1 MKAGEIEFL
10 SYLEGSNKSFVVPVY
25 QRNYN
30 WKKEQCKRLFDDLED
45 IIDSGFRTHFLGSV
59 VSIYSMGKE
68 YLIIDGQ
75 QRVTT
80 VSILLIAMCQIIKE
94 FGESKGI
101 ITTEEQIKECYLINK
116 HSRDKDGKIKLKPIA
131 EDRKAYYE
139 LFEEEI
145 NTDRNSNIVSNYLY
159 FYNRIKEDNISIDD
173 LFDAIQ
179 KLTIV
184 EIELKNGEDD
194 PQLIFESLNST
205 GLDLSEADRVRNFVL
220 MGKNSKLQE
229 EFYNNYWYKIEKNT
243 SNNVSN
249 FIRDYLTIKE
259 RNIPNKN
266 KVYFS
271 FKRYV
276 LDNDI
281 DIEILLKDLLKFSNY
296 YRDISYSCTDDND
309 VNKVLKRINKL
320 EIFVSYPF
328 ILELFDDYN
337 EGIINKKALVESL
350 ILVECF
356 ILRRIVCD
364 VPPNALNKVF
374 MNLGREIKKFSDY
387 KENYSNI
394 LKYIFINKKSSQRF
408 PTDSEF
414 SNAFETKDIYNTKSK
429 NKLYIL
435 ERLENYNNKEIVDL
449 ENLINNNT
457 LNIEHI
463 MPQTLTNK
471 WKESLGENYKEI
483 HDKYLHTIGNLTL
496 TGYNSKLSNK
506 TFEEKKE
513 MESGFKD
520 SRLYLNKYISFIDKW
535 NEEEIKNRTKILLDR
550 AVEIWKY
557 PNVTY
562 EPPSNSENIF
572 TLEDDDV
579 NFTNE
584 SIVSFSIL
592 GESYK
597 VKNWTEFYE
606 QVALTLYDLDPVR
619 FNSIIEKAY
628 KRDFIDNNKSKDI
641 SKLRRGVRI
650 SENIY
655 LETHLNTEAKL
666 NIMRFLLN
674 EFDIELNEV
683 IFSIK

>member
-139 LFEEEI
+139 LFEEEM

-220 MGKNSKLQE
+220 MGRSSKLQE

-243 SNNVSN
+243 SSNVSS

-259 RNIPNKN
+259 RSIPNKN

-276 LDNDI
+276 SDNGI

-296 YRDISYSCTDDND
+296 YREISYSCTDDND

-337 EGIINKKALVESL
+337 EGIINKKVLVESL
-350 ILVECF
+350 NLVECF

-394 LKYIFINKKSSQRF
+394 LRYIFINKKSSQRF

-449 ENLINNNT
+449 ENLINNNM

-471 WKESLGENYKEI
+471 WKESLGDNYKEI

-513 MESGFKD
+513 MEDGFKD
-520 SRLYLNKYISFIDKW
+520 SRLYLNKYISSIDKW

-557 PNVTY
+557 PSVTY

-597 VKNWTEFYE
+597 AKNWTEFYE
-606 QVALTLYDLDPVR
+606 QVALTLYDLDSVR
-619 FNSIIEKAY
+619 FNSIVDKTY
-628 KRDFIDNNKSKDI
+628 KRDFIDNIKSRDAY
-641 SKLRRGVRI
+641 KLRKGIKI

-655 LETHLNTEAKL
+655 LETNLNTEAKL
-666 NIMRFLLN
+666 NIIRFLLN
-674 EFDIELNEV
+674 EFDIEL
-683 IFSIK
+683 K

>member
-10 SYLEGSNKSFVVPVY
+10 SYLEGSNKNFIIPVY

-45 IIDSGFRTHFLGSV
+45 IINSGLRTHFLGSV
-59 VSIYSMGKE
+59 VSIYGMGKE

-80 VSILLIAMCQIIKE
+80 MSILLLAMCQIIRE
-94 FGESKGI
+94 LGQSRGI

-116 HSRDKDGKIKLKPIA
+116 HSRNEEGKIKLKPIV
-131 EDRKAYYE
+131 EDRKAYYG

-145 NTDRNSNIVSNYLY
+145 NTNQNSNIVSNYLY
-159 FYNRIKEDNISIDD
+159 FYNRIREDNISVDD

-179 KLTIV
+179 KLIIV
-184 EIELKNGEDD
+184 EIELKSGEDD

-220 MGKNSKLQE
+220 MGRDSKAQE
-229 EFYNNYWYKIEKNT
+229 EFYNNYWYRIEKNT
-243 SNNVSN
+243 KNNVSS

-266 KVYFS
+266 KVHVS

-276 LDNDI
+276 SDNDI
-281 DIEILLKDLLKFSNY
+281 NIEYLLKDLLKFSNY
-296 YRDISYSCTDDND
+296 YKEIFDSSTSNSE
-309 VNKVLKRINKL
+309 VNEVLKRVNKL

-328 ILELFDDYN
+328 LLELFDDYN
-337 EGIINKKALVESL
+337 ENILSTDQLIEALN
-350 ILVECF
+350 LVECF
-356 ILRRIVCD
+356 ILRRIICD
-364 VPPNALNKVF
+364 VPTNALNKIF
-374 MNLGREIKKFSDY
+374 MNLGREIKKSSDY
-387 KENYSNI
+387 RENYSQI
-394 LKYIFINKKSSQRF
+394 LKYTFINKKSSQRF
-408 PTDSEF
+408 PDDNEF

-429 NKLYIL
+429 NKLYLL
-435 ERLENYNNKEIVDL
+435 ERLENYNNKERVDL
-449 ENLINNNT
+449 ENLINDNT

-483 HDKYLHTIGNLTL
+483 HNKYLHTIGNLTL

-520 SRLYLNKYISFIDKW
+520 SRLYLNKYISAIEKW
-535 NEEEIKNRTKILLDR
+535 SEEEIKNRTKILLNR
-550 AVEIWKY
+550 ALEIWKY
-557 PNVTY
+557 PSTIY
-562 EPPSNSENIF
+562 EPPRNSENLF
-572 TLEDDDV
+572 TLEDEDI

-592 GESYK
+592 GECHK

-606 QVALTLYDLDPVR
+606 QAAFTLYDLDPVR
-619 FNSIIEKAY
+619 FNNIIDRTY
-628 KRDFIDNNKSKDI
+628 KRDIIDNNKSREVT
-641 SKLRRGVRI
+641 KLRKGTKI
-650 SENIY
+650 SDNIY
-655 LETHLNTEAKL
+655 LETNLNTEAKL
-666 NIMRFLLN
+666 NIIRFLLK

-683 IFSIK
+683 VFSIK

>member
-1 MKAGEIEFL
+1 
-10 SYLEGSNKSFVVPVY
+10 
-25 QRNYN
+25 
-30 WKKEQCKRLFDDLED
+30 
-45 IIDSGFRTHFLGSV
+45 
-59 VSIYSMGKE
+59 
-68 YLIIDGQ
+68 
-75 QRVTT
+75 
-80 VSILLIAMCQIIKE
+80 
-94 FGESKGI
+94 
-101 ITTEEQIKECYLINK
+101 
-116 HSRDKDGKIKLKPIA
+116 
-131 EDRKAYYE
+131 
-139 LFEEEI
+139 
-145 NTDRNSNIVSNYLY
+145 
-159 FYNRIKEDNISIDD
+159 
-173 LFDAIQ
+173 
-179 KLTIV
+179 
-184 EIELKNGEDD
+184 
-194 PQLIFESLNST
+194 
-205 GLDLSEADRVRNFVL
+205 
-220 MGKNSKLQE
+220 
-229 EFYNNYWYKIEKNT
+229 
-243 SNNVSN
+243 
-249 FIRDYLTIKE
+249 TIKE
-259 RNIPNKN
+259 RSIPNKN

-276 LDNDI
+276 SDNGI

-296 YRDISYSCTDDND
+296 YREISYSCTDDND

-337 EGIINKKALVESL
+337 EGIINKKVLVESL
-350 ILVECF
+350 NLVECF

-394 LKYIFINKKSSQRF
+394 LRYIFINKKSSQRF

-449 ENLINNNT
+449 ENLINNNM

-471 WKESLGENYKEI
+471 WKESLGDNYKEI

-513 MESGFKD
+513 MEDGFKD
-520 SRLYLNKYISFIDKW
+520 SRLYLNKYILSIDKW

-557 PNVTY
+557 PSVTY

-597 VKNWTEFYE
+597 AKNWTEFYE
-606 QVALTLYDLDPVR
+606 QVALTLYDLD
-619 FNSIIEKAY
+619 
-628 KRDFIDNNKSKDI
+628 
-641 SKLRRGVRI
+641 
-650 SENIY
+650 SEYCRQN
-655 LETHLNTEAKL
+655 L
-666 NIMRFLLN
+666 
-674 EFDIELNEV
+674 
-683 IFSIK
+683 

>member
-10 SYLEGSNKSFVVPVY
+10 SYLEGSNKNFIVPVY

-45 IIDSGFRTHFLGSV
+45 IINSGFRTHFLGSV
-59 VSIYSMGKE
+59 VSIYGMGKE

-80 VSILLIAMCQIIKE
+80 VSILLIAMCQIIRE
-94 FGESKGI
+94 LGDSKGI

-116 HSRDKDGKIKLKPIA
+116 HSRDKDGKIKLKPIV

-139 LFEEEI
+139 LFEEEM
-145 NTDRNSNIVSNYLY
+145 NVDKNSNIVSNYLY
-159 FYNRIKEDNISIDD
+159 FYNRIKEDNISIDN

-179 KLTIV
+179 QLTIV

-220 MGKNSKLQE
+220 MGRNSKLQE

-243 SNNVSN
+243 SNNVSS

-276 LDNDI
+276 SDNDI

-296 YRDISYSCTDDND
+296 YRDISYSCTDDSD

-337 EGIINKKALVESL
+337 EGVINKKSLVESL
-350 ILVECF
+350 NLVECF

-387 KENYSNI
+387 KENYSQI

-471 WKESLGENYKEI
+471 WKELLGENYKEI

-520 SRLYLNKYISFIDKW
+520 SRLYLNKYISYIDKW
-535 NEEEIKNRTKILLDR
+535 DEEEIKNRTKILLKR
-550 AVEIWKY
+550 ALVIWEY
-557 PNVTY
+557 PIATY
-562 EPPSNSENIF
+562 EPPNNSENIF

-592 GESYK
+592 GEQYK

-606 QVALTLYDLDPVR
+606 QVAFTLYDLDSVR
-619 FNSIIEKAY
+619 FNSIIEKTY
-628 KRDFIDNNKSKDI
+628 KRDFIDNNKSKDA

-666 NIMRFLLN
+666 NIMRFLIN
-674 EFDIELNEV
+674 EFDIELDEV

>member
-10 SYLEGSNKSFVVPVY
+10 SYLEGSNKNFIVPVY

-45 IIDSGFRTHFLGSV
+45 IINSGFRTHFLGSV
-59 VSIYSMGKE
+59 VSIYGMGKE

-80 VSILLIAMCQIIKE
+80 VSILLIAMCQIIRE
-94 FGESKGI
+94 LGDSKGI

-116 HSRDKDGKIKLKPIA
+116 HSRDKDGKIKLKPIV

-139 LFEEEI
+139 LFEEEM
-145 NTDRNSNIVSNYLY
+145 NVDKNSNIVSNYLY

-179 KLTIV
+179 QLTIV

-220 MGKNSKLQE
+220 MGRNSKLQE

-243 SNNVSN
+243 SNNVSS

-276 LDNDI
+276 SDNDI

-296 YRDISYSCTDDND
+296 YRVISYSCTDDSD

-337 EGIINKKALVESL
+337 EGVINKKSLVESL
-350 ILVECF
+350 NLVECF

-387 KENYSNI
+387 KENYSHV

-463 MPQTLTNK
+463 MPQALTNK
-471 WKESLGENYKEI
+471 WKELLGENYKEI

-513 MESGFKD
+513 MECGFKD
-520 SRLYLNKYISFIDKW
+520 SRLYLNKYISCIDKW
-535 NEEEIKNRTKILLDR
+535 DEEEIKNRTKILLKR
-550 AVEIWKY
+550 ALEIWEY
-557 PNVTY
+557 PIATY

-592 GESYK
+592 GEQYK

-606 QVALTLYDLDPVR
+606 QVAFTLYDLDSVR
-619 FNSIIEKAY
+619 FNSIIEKTY
-628 KRDFIDNNKSKDI
+628 KRDFIDNNKSKDV

-666 NIMRFLLN
+666 NIMRFLIN